1 MKQMSYMINQRY
13 MKKLTCCFVCI
24 FLLIGTVA
32 AQDKEV
38 KLKIVQTSDIHG
50 NFYPRDFILQR
61 DAVGSLARVYAFV
74 QKERET
80 YKDNLILLDNGD
92 ILQGQPTAYY
102 YNYIDTVSPHVAA
115 EMLNFMGYNA
125 GNMGNHDV
133 ETGRAVFDRWAG
145 DCHAP
150 VLGANI
156 IETATGKTHFPP
168 YVTLERDGVR
178 IVVLG
183 MITPAIPVWLSE
195 NLWKGLRFDDM
206 EETARKWMKIIRE
219 KERPDIVIGMF
230 HAGQDA
236 LLMGGKYRENASL
249 DVARNVPG
257 FDIVLMGH
265 DHARECKKVR
275 NIAGDSV
282 LVIDPA
288 SNGVVVS
295 DIDIT
300 VTLRDGKVTDKKIDG
315 VLTETGAYGVSDEF
329 MKHFASQYATIQDFV
344 SKKIGRFTET
354 ISTRPAYFG
363 SSAFIDLIHT
373 LQLNI
378 SGAEISLAAPL
389 SYDTRIKEGDVY
401 VYDMFNLYKYE
412 NMLYAMKLSGK
423 EVHDALEMS
432 YDLWTNR
439 MTSPDDH
446 ILLFRDKP
454 REGAADRAAFKNFS
468 FNFDSAAGIIYTVDV
483 TKPSGRKVTILSMA
497 DGTPFD
503 MNKMYTVA
511 LNSYRGNGGG
521 ELLTKGAGI
530 PQDELKERIVSS
542 TDKDLRYYLMQYIE
556 GKKVIEPRAL
566 GQWKFVPEEWAV
578 PASKR
583 DYEFL
588 FGKVQE

>member
-1 MKQMSYMINQRY
+1 
-13 MKKLTCCFVCI
+13 MKKQICCFVWI
-24 FLLIGTVA
+24 ILLIGTVA
-32 AQDKEV
+32 AQEKTV
-38 KLKIVQTSDIHG
+38 KLKVVQTSDIHG

-61 DAVGSLARVYAFV
+61 EAAGSLARVYAFV
-74 QKERET
+74 RKERET

-102 YNYIDTVSPHVAA
+102 YNYIDTVSPHLTA

-145 DCHAP
+145 ECHAP

-156 IETATGKTHFPP
+156 IDTAKGETHFPP
-168 YVTLERDGVR
+168 YVALERDGVK

-206 EETARKWMKIIRE
+206 EDTARKWMKIIRE

-249 DVARNVPG
+249 NVARNVPG

-265 DHARECKKVR
+265 DHARECKKVQ
-275 NIAGDSV
+275 NVAGDSV

-288 SNGVVVS
+288 SNGIVVS

-300 VTLRDGKVTDKKIDG
+300 VKLRNGKVVDKKIDG
-315 VLTETGAYGVSDEF
+315 TLTETGSYGISDEF
-329 MKHFASQYATIQDFV
+329 MKHFAPQYTTIQDFV

-354 ISTRPAYFG
+354 ISTRSAYFG

-373 LQLNI
+373 LQLKI
-378 SGAEISLAAPL
+378 SGADISFAAPL
-389 SYDTRIKEGDVY
+389 SYDTQIKEGDVY

-412 NMLYAMKLSGK
+412 NMLYTMRLSGK

-439 MTSPDDH
+439 MASPDDH

-454 REGAADRAAFKNFS
+454 REGAADRASFKNFS

-483 TKPSGRKVTILSMA
+483 TKPSGQKVTVLSMA

-530 PQDELKERIVSS
+530 PQDELKGRIISS

-556 GKKVIEPRAL
+556 QTKVIEPRAL
-566 GQWKFVPEEWAV
+566 GQWKFIPEEWAA

-588 FGKVQE
+588 FGKVKE

>member
-354 ISTRPAYFG
+354 ISTRPTYFG

-412 NMLYAMKLSGK
+412 NMLYTMKLSGK